1 MTDDETGIPDNHYL
15 AVLVNPDG
23 TVYAEIVTSLVDGRP
38 ADPIRDVTTV
48 GGQTVES
55 VWRPDADAP
64 DEGTDFRVIYRYVG
78 TGELGSGSDA
88 ESAG

>member
-1 MTDDETGIPDNHYL
+1 MTDETGIPDNHYL

-48 GGQTVES
+48 GGQTVET
-55 VWRPDADAP
+55 VWRPDPDAP
-64 DEGTDFRVIYRYVG
+64 DEGADYRVIYRYVG
-78 TGELGSGSDA
+78 TGELDTESGA

>member
-1 MTDDETGIPDNHYL
+1 MTDETGIPDNHYL

-23 TVYAEIVTSLVDGRP
+23 TVYAEIVTSLVDGKP

-55 VWRPDADAP
+55 VWRPSADTP
-64 DEGTDFRVIYRYVG
+64 EEGADYRVLYRYVG
-78 TGELGSGSDA
+78 TGELDSEADA
-88 ESAG
+88 DSAR